1 MLKLCGPI
9 IEIKEKIM
17 KMTFLTL
24 SLSLLCIVGLTGCKT
39 IQAINDDLATLNR
52 SSSYSPPEPIVATSQ
67 PQPPTSKLIYYPPE
81 MVKDVQSSL
90 KEKGYAVSRPDGLF
104 GPKTMTA
111 VKSFQRDRG
120 IPITGKL
127 DERTVS
133 MMGVRFNNNQH
144 QRVPVT
150 PTRQVSNV
158 NKVVPKSVESSSIQ
172 LSEKGSPS
180 TGQKTIRRMRVVETT
195 DIKISADPFSSNV
208 GSIRGGQTVDV
219 LEQSGEWYK
228 IKYNGKEGFVF
239 SDFLK

>member
-1 MLKLCGPI
+1 
-9 IEIKEKIM
+9 M
-17 KMTFLTL
+17 KMTLLTL
-24 SLSLLCIVGLTGCKT
+24 LLSLFCLIALNGCKT
-39 IQAINDDLATLNR
+39 IQAINDDLAALNKQQNG
-52 SSSYSPPEPIVATSQ
+52 SSSYRPPKPIVATSQ
-67 PQPPTSKLIYYPPE
+67 PPASKLIYYPPE

-104 GPKTMTA
+104 GPKTMAA

-120 IPITGKL
+120 LPSTGKL
-127 DERTVS
+127 DEITVS
-133 MMGVRFNNNQH
+133 MMGVRFESNQ
-144 QRVPVT
+144 QERVFAK
-150 PTRQVSNV
+150 PTRQVSNLD
-158 NKVVPKSVESSSIQ
+158 KVVPKSVESSSKK
-172 LSEKGSPS
+172 LSENSSPS

-228 IKYNGKEGFVF
+228 IKYNGKVGFVF